1 MALENLKLLEQKID
15 GFLALHEQ
23 VRHETTELLSRISE
37 RDRERAMLLER
48 LQQYEQERNEMRQLL
63 EKLMSRFEGLDLQ

>member
-1 MALENLKLLEQKID
+1 MSLENLKLLEQKID

-23 VRHETTELLSRISE
+23 VRHEKTELLSRISE
-37 RDRERAMLLER
+37 RDREHAILLER
-48 LQQYEQERNEMRQLL
+48 LRQYEQERNEMRQLL